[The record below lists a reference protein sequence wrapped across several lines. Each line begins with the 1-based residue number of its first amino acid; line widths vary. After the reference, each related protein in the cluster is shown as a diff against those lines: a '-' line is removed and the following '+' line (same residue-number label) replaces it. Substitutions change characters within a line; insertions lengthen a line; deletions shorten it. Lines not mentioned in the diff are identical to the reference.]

1 MLNTLQI
8 INLILVIF
16 VGAAQVFSIIIAPS
30 RKKRQ
35 EQKTQDEKE
44 KIRKENQAETDR
56 CVLRNII
63 TDFYYRNVSS
73 CEMKQYQYENLSKVY
88 HQYKKLGGNSFIDK
102 IWEEIQEWRIIQ

>member
-8 INLILVIF
+8 INLILVVF
-16 VGAAQVFSIIIAPS
+16 VGAAQVFNIIIAPS

>member
-16 VGAAQVFSIIIAPS
+16 VGAAQVFNIIIAPS

-88 HQYKKLGGNSFIDK
+88 HQYKKLGGNSCLLYTSPSPRD
-102 IWEEIQEWRIIQ
+102 

>member
-16 VGAAQVFSIIIAPS
+16 VGAAQVFNIIIAPS

-102 IWEEIQEWRIIQ
+102 IWEEIQV

>member
-1 MLNTLQI
+1 M
-8 INLILVIF
+8 VIF
-16 VGAAQVFSIIIAPS
+16 VGAAQVFNIIIAPS

>member
-1 MLNTLQI
+1 MLNTLRI

-16 VGAAQVFSIIIAPS
+16 VGAAQVFNIIIAPS

>member
-16 VGAAQVFSIIIAPS
+16 VGAAQVFNIIKAPS

>member
-8 INLILVIF
+8 IHLILVIF
-16 VGAAQVFSIIIAPS
+16 VGAAQVFNIIIAPS